1 MMNKIIPVI
10 FGIFALFLAGC
21 DKDNG
26 APLSAENTPA
36 VERLNISDEELQ
48 KIVAHSP
55 ASPEKIE
62 SVLHN
67 VLKTL
72 ELVKRE
78 KLPKNFPN
86 WIAFH
91 TALIYNGCYVDYCEG
106 RNTDENVKRVFTT
119 LQNSDTKELGP
130 FVMRSG
136 LPFPQHSGHYFMRE
150 HHPDQFLHYFTMAS
164 GTLDAPLIVD
174 DKAFTFRDVFERS
187 LLEARTTNELAYT
200 IMLYAKFLESGK
212 RWNNKFGESM
222 SLAILL
228 EKLLKTPE
236 KTCLGTHRLGAL
248 AGVYARK
255 ELKNDKEI
263 AKLWSEL
270 ERQIFETLARLKQ
283 SQKPDG
289 SFEPPGLTSGS
300 QTPENIVIY
309 YTGHSLEWLMLLD
322 NDYSGDDWVIR
333 GFDKLNDTITLS
345 YIQIFRNLDAVRN
358 EESHFDFDGLCHAV
372 SALNL
377 WKNSLESKRIVD
389 RVIRK

>member
-1 MMNKIIPVI
+1 MLKIFVKL
-10 FGIFALFLAGC
+10 GIVVFVAFIGC
-21 DKDNG
+21 RKQSDSISTEDVASK
-26 APLSAENTPA
+26 L
-36 VERLNISDEELQ
+36 ERLNISDEELQ

-55 ASPEKIE
+55 VSQEKIDT
-62 SVLHN
+62 VLRN
-67 VLKTL
+67 VSETL
-72 ELVKRE
+72 ELVQKE
-78 KLPKNFPN
+78 KLPENFPN

-91 TALIYNGCYVDYCEG
+91 AALIYNGYYVDYCEG

-119 LQNSDTKELGP
+119 LQNSDTKELGQ
-130 FVMRSG
+130 FVMRGGS
-136 LPFPQHSGHYFMRE
+136 PFPQHSGPYFMRE
-150 HHPDQFLHYFTMAS
+150 HHPDQFLHYFTMVS

-174 DKAFTFRDVFERS
+174 GKAFTFQDVFERS
-187 LLEARTTNELAYT
+187 LLEARTTNELSYT
-200 IMLYAKFLESGK
+200 IMLYAKFLEPNK
-212 RWNNKFGESM
+212 RWNNKFGELM

-248 AGVYARK
+248 ARVYARK

-270 ERQIFETLARLKQ
+270 ERQIFEALARLKQ
-283 SQKPDG
+283 SQRPDG

-333 GFDKLNDTITLS
+333 GLDKLNDTITLS
-345 YIQIFRNLDAVRN
+345 YIQIFRNLDAVGN

-377 WKNSLESKRIVD
+377 WK
-389 RVIRK
+389 IR